1 MLVSNKNQL
10 IVSSLLGLGIAGFAG
25 AVALPFNDRI
35 EYRIRNRIESQ
46 PAWLVPV
53 KAEFR
58 AIERGYGG
66 IKILLALLATGGMV
80 TVMLIARKEGE
91 QEPIRQRIKQYKNQ
105 AYEFGFA
112 ASSAYQMATTQ
123 TRYKKLAE
131 ADEVALEGE
140 IESAYMQS
148 LGIDPSQQQ
157 ALLTGTAT
165 LESVNNPGDK
175 VQQQTTPGAIEA
187 AKAGGPKMPNLS
199 AYPSVLIYGVPGS
212 GKTTR
217 AQEELNKRLALG
229 HEVIVLDPHAAYGS
243 WQGCSVIGGGMNYQ
257 AINDKLDWLFKEVK
271 DRYSRIEKE
280 PNPQFRP
287 LTITAEEFTK
297 WSAKVKNS
305 GELFWTALTDIR
317 KIKIYIVFVS
327 HTRTLIAL
335 GDAKGAAPLRDEGL
349 LEVELKGES
358 SQDDEGTG
366 EAKPKF
372 EALVKLPGQ
381 SLSER
386 TLVKLVKHP
395 KPNQATENPQKT
407 KLSDSEYLERVYNL
421 EFDLDAKNQTD
432 SPTGDSASSDSEI
445 ETQEPN
451 ALSDKG
457 SKFIWTVRV
466 FCQMCPN
473 VAPEQLF
480 ASVSDAALSGANIRT
495 IIKSVLK
502 CGEGNE
508 HPTRSYT
515 RHGKSLLKWL
525 IENYDN
531 GGISQLPKIQEFLQ
545 SEKE

>member
-1 MLVSNKNQL
+1 MLANRNQP
-10 IVSSLLGLGIAGFAG
+10 IVAGLLGASIVGIVAAT
-25 AVALPFNDRI
+25 ALPFNDRI
-35 EYRIRNRIESQ
+35 EYKIGNRIESQ
-46 PAWLVPV
+46 PAWLVPP

-58 AIERGYGG
+58 SVERGYGG
-66 IKILLALLATGGMV
+66 IKILLAMLATGGMV
-80 TVMLIARKEGE
+80 TVMLIARKEAE
-91 QEPIRQRIKQYKNQ
+91 QEPIRQRIKEYKNK
-105 AYEFGFA
+105 AFEFDFA
-112 ASSAYQMATTQ
+112 AESAYSMAQTQ
-123 TRYKKLAE
+123 QRYKKLLE

-148 LGIDPSQQQ
+148 LGIDPNAQQP
-157 ALLTGTAT
+157 LLTGTAT
-165 LESVNNPGDK
+165 LESISNPGDK
-175 VQQQTTPGAIEA
+175 VQQQATPGAIEPEQD
-187 AKAGGPKMPNLS
+187 GPRMPNLS
-199 AYPSVLIYGVPGS
+199 AYPAVLIYGVPGS
-212 GKTTR
+212 GKTTF
-217 AQEELNKRLALG
+217 AEEELTKRIALG
-229 HEVIVLDPHAAYGS
+229 HEVIVLDPHAAYGA
-243 WQGCSVIGGGMNYQ
+243 WQGCEVIGGGMNYQ

-358 SQDDEGTG
+358 SQDNEGTG

-372 EALVKLPGQ
+372 EALVKLPGH

-386 TLVKLVKHP
+386 TLVKIAKHP
-395 KPNQATENPQKT
+395 TPPQATENPQKT
-407 KLSDSEYLERVYNL
+407 KLSDSEYLQRVYDL
-421 EFDLDAKNQTD
+421 EFNLDSKKPSASQM
-432 SPTGDSASSDSEI
+432 GDSAMSDDEI
-445 ETQEPN
+445 ESDTPEP
-451 ALSDKG
+451 LSGKV
-457 SKFIWTVRV
+457 SRFIWTVRA
-466 FCQMCPN
+466 FGQMYPN

-480 ASVSDAALSGANIRT
+480 VAVSDAALSGANIRT
-495 IIKSVLK
+495 IIRSVLK
-502 CGEGNE
+502 CAEKNE

-531 GGISQLPKIQEFLQ
+531 GEISQLPRIQEFLQ

>member
-1 MLVSNKNQL
+1 
-10 IVSSLLGLGIAGFAG
+10 
-25 AVALPFNDRI
+25 LPFNDRI
-35 EYRIRNRIESQ
+35 EYKIGNRIESQ
-46 PAWLVPV
+46 PAWLVPP

-58 AIERGYGG
+58 SVERGYGG
-66 IKILLALLATGGMV
+66 IKILLAMLATGGMV
-80 TVMLIARKEGE
+80 TVMLIARKEAE
-91 QEPIRQRIKQYKNQ
+91 QEPIRQRIKEYKNK
-105 AYEFGFA
+105 AFEFDFA
-112 ASSAYQMATTQ
+112 AESAYSMAQTQ
-123 TRYKKLAE
+123 QRYKKLLE

-148 LGIDPSQQQ
+148 LGIDPNAQQP
-157 ALLTGTAT
+157 LLTGTAT
-165 LESVNNPGDK
+165 LESISNPGDK
-175 VQQQTTPGAIEA
+175 VQQQATPGAIEPEQD
-187 AKAGGPKMPNLS
+187 GPRMPNLS
-199 AYPSVLIYGVPGS
+199 AYPAVLIYGVPGS
-212 GKTTR
+212 GKTTF
-217 AQEELNKRLALG
+217 AEEELTKRIALG
-229 HEVIVLDPHAAYGS
+229 HEVIVLDPHAAYGA
-243 WQGCSVIGGGMNYQ
+243 WQGCEVIGGGMNYQ

-358 SQDDEGTG
+358 SQDNEGTG

-372 EALVKLPGQ
+372 EALVKLPGH

-386 TLVKLVKHP
+386 TLVKIAKHP
-395 KPNQATENPQKT
+395 TPPQATENPQKT
-407 KLSDSEYLERVYNL
+407 KLSDSEYLQRVYDL
-421 EFDLDAKNQTD
+421 EFNLDSKKPSASQM
-432 SPTGDSASSDSEI
+432 GDSAMSDDEI
-445 ETQEPN
+445 ESDTPEP
-451 ALSDKG
+451 LSGKV
-457 SKFIWTVRV
+457 SRFIWTVRA
-466 FCQMCPN
+466 FGQMYPN

-480 ASVSDAALSGANIRT
+480 VAVSDAALSGANIRT
-495 IIKSVLK
+495 IIRSVLK
-502 CGEGNE
+502 CAEKNE

-531 GGISQLPKIQEFLQ
+531 GEISQLPRIQEFLQ